1 MELQYF
7 LYIFAFD
14 KKLTNPNTNMN
25 EALYFYVKNGVSE
38 GPFSAEELMKLITPD
53 TLIWT
58 EGMTE
63 WAPASDVATI
73 SEMFATDTEE
83 ETKIAPPVFT
93 PPTFEAAPPA
103 QDPQPPV
110 FETPTQ
116 EPQPSV
122 MEPQEIDA
130 QPQVTESAQPVM
142 DAQPPVMDAQP
153 PVFDAAPPTGD
164 GVPPV
169 FNDPQQPTSVQ
180 PAPAKKSNAW
190 IFIVL
195 AVVLVAGLGVG
206 GYFIYQNFIKKTETI
221 NYDTLQNNENSY
233 YDNNAI
239 DESEYKYEY
248 LREREMT
255 YDDVEG
261 KSAEELRLMRNYIF
275 ARRGYIFESEDL
287 KEYFEQFSW
296 YVPLY
301 YDVTPRL
308 SDIEKYNVNFIKEF
322 ETDFGPDYTPEYE
335 Y

>member
-1 MELQYF
+1 
-7 LYIFAFD
+7 
-14 KKLTNPNTNMN
+14 MN

-38 GPFSAEELMKLITPD
+38 GPFSAEELIKLITPD
-53 TLIWT
+53 MLIWT

-63 WAPASDVATI
+63 WTPASEVAPI
-73 SEMFATDTEE
+73 GEMFATDTEE

-110 FETPTQ
+110 FEAPTQ
-116 EPQPSV
+116 NPQPPV

-130 QPQVTESAQPVM
+130 QPQVTESAPPVM
-142 DAQPPVMDAQP
+142 DAQPQVMESAPPVTDAQP

-169 FNDPQQPTSVQ
+169 FNAPQQPTNVQ
-180 PAPAKKSNAW
+180 PSPAKKSNAW

-239 DESEYKYEY
+239 DESEYEYEY
-248 LREREMT
+248 LRERKMT
-255 YDDVEG
+255 YDDVKD

-275 ARRGYIFESEDL
+275 ARRGYIFESDDL
-287 KEYFEQFSW
+287 KEYFERFSW

-308 SDIEKYNVNFIKEF
+308 SDIEKYNVNFIKKY
-322 ETDFGPDYTPEYE
+322 ETNYDPDYTPEYE

>member
-1 MELQYF
+1 
-7 LYIFAFD
+7 
-14 KKLTNPNTNMN
+14 MN

-38 GPFSAEELMKLITPD
+38 GPFSAEELIKLITPD

-63 WAPASDVATI
+63 WTPAGEVAQI
-73 SEMFATDTEE
+73 GEMFATDTEE

-110 FETPTQ
+110 FEAPTQ
-116 EPQPSV
+116 EPQPPV

-130 QPQVTESAQPVM
+130 QPQVTESE
-142 DAQPPVMDAQP
+142 PPVMDAQP
-153 PVFDAAPPTGD
+153 PVFDDVPPTGD
-164 GVPPV
+164 SVPPV
-169 FNDPQQPTSVQ
+169 FNGPQQPESVQ

-206 GYFIYQNFIKKTETI
+206 GFFIYQNFTKKTETI
-221 NYDTLQNNENSY
+221 NYDTSVNNENSY

-308 SDIEKYNVNFIKEF
+308 SDIEKYNVNFIKEW
-322 ETDFGPDYTPEYE
+322 ETNFGPDYTPEYE

>member
-1 MELQYF
+1 
-7 LYIFAFD
+7 
-14 KKLTNPNTNMN
+14 MN

-38 GPFSAEELMKLITPD
+38 GPFSAEELIKLITPD

-63 WAPASDVATI
+63 WTPAGEVAPI

-83 ETKIAPPVFT
+83 ETKIVPPVFT

-110 FETPTQ
+110 FEAPMQ
-116 EPQPSV
+116 EPQPPV
-122 MEPQEIDA
+122 MKPQEIDA
-130 QPQVTESAQPVM
+130 QPQVTESE
-142 DAQPPVMDAQP
+142 PPVMDAQP
-153 PVFDAAPPTGD
+153 PVFDAVPPTAD

-169 FNDPQQPTSVQ
+169 FNGPQQPDSVQ

-206 GYFIYQNFIKKTETI
+206 GFFIYQNFIKKTETI
-221 NYDTLQNNENSY
+221 NYDTSVNNESSY

-255 YDDVEG
+255 YADVEG

-308 SDIEKYNVNFIKEF
+308 SDIEKYNVNFIKEY

>member
-1 MELQYF
+1 
-7 LYIFAFD
+7 
-14 KKLTNPNTNMN
+14 MN

-38 GPFSAEELMKLITPD
+38 GPLSAEELIKLITPD

-63 WAPASDVATI
+63 WTPAGEVAPI
-73 SEMFATDTEE
+73 GEMFATDTEE

-110 FETPTQ
+110 FEAPTQ
-116 EPQPSV
+116 APQPPV

-130 QPQVTESAQPVM
+130 QPQVTESE
-142 DAQPPVMDAQP
+142 PPVMDAQP
-153 PVFDAAPPTGD
+153 PVFDAVPPTGD

-169 FNDPQQPTSVQ
+169 FNGPQQPDSVQ

-206 GYFIYQNFIKKTETI
+206 GFFIYQNFTKKTETI
-221 NYDTLQNNENSY
+221 NYDTSVNNENSY
-233 YDNNAI
+233 YDNNAT
-239 DESEYKYEY
+239 DESEYEYEY

-255 YDDVEG
+255 YADVEG

-308 SDIEKYNVNFIKEF
+308 SDIEKYNVNFIKEY

>member
-1 MELQYF
+1 
-7 LYIFAFD
+7 
-14 KKLTNPNTNMN
+14 MN

-38 GPFSAEELMKLITPD
+38 GPFSAEELIKLITPD

-63 WAPASDVATI
+63 WAPASEVAPI

-110 FETPTQ
+110 FEASTQ
-116 EPQPSV
+116 EPQPPV

-130 QPQVTESAQPVM
+130 QPPVTESEPPVM

-153 PVFDAAPPTGD
+153 PVFDAVPPTGD

-169 FNDPQQPTSVQ
+169 FNGPQQPESVQ

-206 GYFIYQNFIKKTETI
+206 GYFIYQNFIKKAETI
-221 NYDTLQNNENSY
+221 NYDTLPNNENSY

-239 DESEYKYEY
+239 DESEYEYEY

-255 YDDVEG
+255 YDDVKD

-287 KEYFEQFSW
+287 KEYFERFSW

-308 SDIEKYNVNFIKEF
+308 SDIEKYNVNFIKEY
-322 ETDFGPDYTPEYE
+322 ETNYDQDYTPEYE

>member
-1 MELQYF
+1 
-7 LYIFAFD
+7 
-14 KKLTNPNTNMN
+14 MN

-38 GPFSAEELMKLITPD
+38 GPFSAEELIKLITPD

-63 WAPASDVATI
+63 WAPASEVAPI
-73 SEMFATDTEE
+73 GKMFATDTEE
-83 ETKIAPPVFT
+83 ETKIVPPVFT
-93 PPTFEAAPPA
+93 PPTFEVAPPA
-103 QDPQPPV
+103 QAPQPPV
-110 FETPTQ
+110 FEAPTQ
-116 EPQPSV
+116 EPQPPV

-130 QPQVTESAQPVM
+130 QPQVTESE
-142 DAQPPVMDAQP
+142 PPVMDAQP
-153 PVFDAAPPTGD
+153 PVFDAAPPTAN

-169 FNDPQQPTSVQ
+169 FNGPQQPTGVQ

-206 GYFIYQNFIKKTETI
+206 GYFIYQNFNKKTETI
-221 NYDTLQNNENSY
+221 NYDTSVNNESSY

-255 YDDVEG
+255 YADVEG

-287 KEYFEQFSW
+287 KEYFERFSW

-308 SDIEKYNVNFIKEF
+308 SDIEKYNVNFIKEY

>member
-1 MELQYF
+1 
-7 LYIFAFD
+7 
-14 KKLTNPNTNMN
+14 MN

-38 GPFSAEELMKLITPD
+38 GPFCAEELIKLITPD

-63 WAPASDVATI
+63 WTPASGVAPI

-93 PPTFEAAPPA
+93 PPTFEAASPA

-110 FETPTQ
+110 FEAPTQ
-116 EPQPSV
+116 EPQPPV

-130 QPQVTESAQPVM
+130 QPQLTESE
-142 DAQPPVMDAQP
+142 PPVMDAQP
-153 PVFDAAPPTGD
+153 PVFDAVPPTGD

-169 FNDPQQPTSVQ
+169 FNGPQQPTSVQ

-221 NYDTLQNNENSY
+221 NYDTSVNNENSY

-239 DESEYKYEY
+239 DESEYEYEY

-255 YDDVEG
+255 YADVEG

-308 SDIEKYNVNFIKEF
+308 SDIEKYNVNFIKEW
-322 ETDFGPDYTPEYE
+322 ETNFGPDYTPEYE

>member
-1 MELQYF
+1 
-7 LYIFAFD
+7 
-14 KKLTNPNTNMN
+14 MN

-38 GPFSAEELMKLITPD
+38 GPFSAEELIKLITPD

-63 WAPASDVATI
+63 WAPASEVAPI

-83 ETKIAPPVFT
+83 ETKIAPPMFT

-110 FETPTQ
+110 FEAPTQ
-116 EPQPSV
+116 EPQPPV

-130 QPQVTESAQPVM
+130 QPQVTESA
-142 DAQPPVMDAQP
+142 PPVMDAQP
-153 PVFDAAPPTGD
+153 PVFDAVPPTGD

-169 FNDPQQPTSVQ
+169 FNAPQQPTNVQ

-195 AVVLVAGLGVG
+195 AVVLVAGLGVC

-239 DESEYKYEY
+239 DESEYEYEY

-255 YDDVEG
+255 YDDVKD

-308 SDIEKYNVNFIKEF
+308 SDIEKYNVNFIKEW
-322 ETDFGPDYTPEYE
+322 ETNFGPDYTPEYE

>member
-1 MELQYF
+1 
-7 LYIFAFD
+7 
-14 KKLTNPNTNMN
+14 MN

-38 GPFSAEELMKLITPD
+38 GPFSAEELIKLITPD

-63 WAPASDVATI
+63 WAPASDVAPI

-103 QDPQPPV
+103 QAPQPPV
-110 FETPTQ
+110 FEAPTQ
-116 EPQPSV
+116 EPQPPV
-122 MEPQEIDA
+122 MEPQEMDA
-130 QPQVTESAQPVM
+130 QPPVTESE
-142 DAQPPVMDAQP
+142 PPVMDAQP
-153 PVFDAAPPTGD
+153 PVFDAVPPTGD
-164 GVPPV
+164 GVPPI
-169 FNDPQQPTSVQ
+169 FNGPQQPDSVQ

-287 KEYFEQFSW
+287 KEYFERFSW

-308 SDIEKYNVNFIKEF
+308 SDIEKYNVNFIKEY

>member
-1 MELQYF
+1 
-7 LYIFAFD
+7 
-14 KKLTNPNTNMN
+14 MN

-38 GPFSAEELMKLITPD
+38 GPFSAEELIKLITPD

-63 WAPASDVATI
+63 WAPASEVAPI

-110 FETPTQ
+110 FEAPTQ
-116 EPQPSV
+116 EPQPPV

-130 QPQVTESAQPVM
+130 QPQVTESE
-142 DAQPPVMDAQP
+142 PPVMDAQP
-153 PVFDAAPPTGD
+153 PVFDAVPPTGD

-169 FNDPQQPTSVQ
+169 FNGPQQPESVQ

-206 GYFIYQNFIKKTETI
+206 GFFIYQNFIKKTETI
-221 NYDTLQNNENSY
+221 NYDTSVNNENSY

-239 DESEYKYEY
+239 DESEYEYEY

-308 SDIEKYNVNFIKEF
+308 SDIEKYNVNFIKEW
-322 ETDFGPDYTPEYE
+322 ETNFGPDYTPEYE

>member
-1 MELQYF
+1 
-7 LYIFAFD
+7 
-14 KKLTNPNTNMN
+14 MN
-25 EALYFYVKNGVSE
+25 EALYFYVKNGNCE
-38 GPFSAEELMKLITPD
+38 GPFSAEELIKLITPD

-63 WAPASDVATI
+63 WAPASEVATI

-110 FETPTQ
+110 FEAPTQ
-116 EPQPSV
+116 EPQPPV

-130 QPQVTESAQPVM
+130 QPQVTESA
-142 DAQPPVMDAQP
+142 PPVMNAQP
-153 PVFDAAPPTGD
+153 PVFDAAPATDD

-169 FNDPQQPTSVQ
+169 FNGQQQPTSVQ

-308 SDIEKYNVNFIKEF
+308 SDIEKFNVNFIKEY
-322 ETDFGPDYTPEYE
+322 ETYFGPDYTPEYE

>member
-1 MELQYF
+1 
-7 LYIFAFD
+7 
-14 KKLTNPNTNMN
+14 MN

-38 GPFSAEELMKLITPD
+38 GPFSAEELIKLITPD

-63 WAPASDVATI
+63 WTPASEVAPI

-110 FETPTQ
+110 FEAPTQ
-116 EPQPSV
+116 EPQPPV

-130 QPQVTESAQPVM
+130 QPQVTESE
-142 DAQPPVMDAQP
+142 PPVMDAQP
-153 PVFDAAPPTGD
+153 PVFDAVPPTAD

-169 FNDPQQPTSVQ
+169 FNGPQQPTGVQ
-180 PAPAKKSNAW
+180 PAPAKKNNAW

-206 GYFIYQNFIKKTETI
+206 GFFIYQNFTKKTETI
-221 NYDTLQNNENSY
+221 NYDTSVNNENSY

-308 SDIEKYNVNFIKEF
+308 SDIEKYNVNFIKEY
-322 ETDFGPDYTPEYE
+322 ETYFGPDYTPEYE

>member
-1 MELQYF
+1 
-7 LYIFAFD
+7 
-14 KKLTNPNTNMN
+14 MN

-63 WAPASDVATI
+63 WAPASDVAPI

-110 FETPTQ
+110 FEAPTQ

-130 QPQVTESAQPVM
+130 QPQVTESE
-142 DAQPPVMDAQP
+142 PPVTDAQP

-169 FNDPQQPTSVQ
+169 FNGPQQPTNVQ
-180 PAPAKKSNAW
+180 PAPTKKSNAW

-275 ARRGYIFESEDL
+275 ARRGYIFESDDL

-308 SDIEKYNVNFIKEF
+308 SDIEKYNVNFIKEY
-322 ETDFGPDYTPEYE
+322 ETYFGPDYTPEYE

>member
-1 MELQYF
+1 
-7 LYIFAFD
+7 
-14 KKLTNPNTNMN
+14 MN

-38 GPFSAEELMKLITPD
+38 GPFSAEELIKLITPD

-63 WAPASDVATI
+63 WAPASEVAPI

-110 FETPTQ
+110 FEAPTQ
-116 EPQPSV
+116 EPQPPV

-130 QPQVTESAQPVM
+130 QPQVTESE
-142 DAQPPVMDAQP
+142 PPVMDAQP
-153 PVFDAAPPTGD
+153 PVFDAVPPTGD

-169 FNDPQQPTSVQ
+169 FNGPQQPTGLQTS
-180 PAPAKKSNAW
+180 PAKKSNAW

-206 GYFIYQNFIKKTETI
+206 GFFIYQNFTKKTETI
-221 NYDTLQNNENSY
+221 SYDTSVNNENSY

-239 DESEYKYEY
+239 NESEYKYEY

-255 YDDVEG
+255 YADVEG

-308 SDIEKYNVNFIKEF
+308 SDIEKYNVNFIKEY

>member
-1 MELQYF
+1 M
-7 LYIFAFD
+7 
-14 KKLTNPNTNMN
+14 
-25 EALYFYVKNGVSE
+25 KNGVSE
-38 GPFSAEELMKLITPD
+38 GPFSAEELIKLITPD

-63 WAPASDVATI
+63 WTPASGVAPI

-110 FETPTQ
+110 FEAPTQ
-116 EPQPSV
+116 EPQPPV

-130 QPQVTESAQPVM
+130 QPQVTESE
-142 DAQPPVMDAQP
+142 PPVMDAQP
-153 PVFDAAPPTGD
+153 PVFDAVPPTGD

-169 FNDPQQPTSVQ
+169 FNGPQQPESVQ
-180 PAPAKKSNAW
+180 PALAKKSNAW

-221 NYDTLQNNENSY
+221 NYDTSVNNENSY

-308 SDIEKYNVNFIKEF
+308 SDIEKYNVNFIKEW
-322 ETDFGPDYTPEYE
+322 ETNFGPDYTPEYE

>member
-1 MELQYF
+1 
-7 LYIFAFD
+7 
-14 KKLTNPNTNMN
+14 MN

-38 GPFSAEELMKLITPD
+38 GPLSAEELIKLITPD

-58 EGMTE
+58 EGMIE
-63 WAPASDVATI
+63 WAPASEVAPI

-110 FETPTQ
+110 FEVPTQ
-116 EPQPSV
+116 EPQPPV

-130 QPQVTESAQPVM
+130 QPQVTENVPPVM
-142 DAQPPVMDAQP
+142 DAQPQVMDAQP

-169 FNDPQQPTSVQ
+169 FNGPQQPESVQ

-239 DESEYKYEY
+239 DESEYEYEY

-255 YDDVEG
+255 YDDVKD

-287 KEYFEQFSW
+287 KEYFERFSW

-308 SDIEKYNVNFIKEF
+308 SDIEKYNVNFIKKY

>member
-1 MELQYF
+1 
-7 LYIFAFD
+7 
-14 KKLTNPNTNMN
+14 MN

-38 GPFSAEELMKLITPD
+38 GPFSAEELIKLITPD

-63 WAPASDVATI
+63 WAPASEVAPI

-110 FETPTQ
+110 FEAPTQ

-130 QPQVTESAQPVM
+130 LPQVTESE
-142 DAQPPVMDAQP
+142 PPVMDAQP

-169 FNDPQQPTSVQ
+169 FNGPQQPTNVQ

-255 YDDVEG
+255 YADVEG

-308 SDIEKYNVNFIKEF
+308 SDIEKYNVNFIKEY
-322 ETDFGPDYTPEYE
+322 ETYFGPDYTPEYE

>member
-1 MELQYF
+1 
-7 LYIFAFD
+7 
-14 KKLTNPNTNMN
+14 MN

-38 GPFSAEELMKLITPD
+38 GPFSAEELIKLITPD

-63 WAPASDVATI
+63 WAPASGVAPI

-110 FETPTQ
+110 FEAPTQ
-116 EPQPSV
+116 EPQPPV

-130 QPQVTESAQPVM
+130 QPQVTESE
-142 DAQPPVMDAQP
+142 PPVMDAQP
-153 PVFDAAPPTGD
+153 PVFDAVPPTAD

-169 FNDPQQPTSVQ
+169 FNGPQQPESVQ

-206 GYFIYQNFIKKTETI
+206 GFFIYQNFTKKTETI
-221 NYDTLQNNENSY
+221 NYDTSVNNENSY

-308 SDIEKYNVNFIKEF
+308 SDIEKYNVNFIKEY

>member
-1 MELQYF
+1 
-7 LYIFAFD
+7 
-14 KKLTNPNTNMN
+14 MN

-38 GPFSAEELMKLITPD
+38 GPFSAEELIKLITPD

-63 WAPASDVATI
+63 WAPASGVAPI

-110 FETPTQ
+110 FEAPTQ
-116 EPQPSV
+116 EPQPPV

-130 QPQVTESAQPVM
+130 QPQLTESE
-142 DAQPPVMDAQP
+142 PPVMDAQP
-153 PVFDAAPPTGD
+153 PVFDAVPPTGD

-169 FNDPQQPTSVQ
+169 FNGPQQPESVQ

-221 NYDTLQNNENSY
+221 NYDTSVNNENSY
-233 YDNNAI
+233 YDNNDI
-239 DESEYKYEY
+239 DESEYEYEY
-248 LREREMT
+248 LREREIT

-308 SDIEKYNVNFIKEF
+308 SDIEKYNVNFIKEW
-322 ETDFGPDYTPEYE
+322 ETNFGPEYTPEYE

>member
-1 MELQYF
+1 
-7 LYIFAFD
+7 
-14 KKLTNPNTNMN
+14 MN

-38 GPFSAEELMKLITPD
+38 GPFSAEELIKLITPD

-63 WAPASDVATI
+63 WAPASDVAPI

-110 FETPTQ
+110 FEAPTQ
-116 EPQPSV
+116 EPQPPV

-130 QPQVTESAQPVM
+130 QPQVTESE
-142 DAQPPVMDAQP
+142 PPVMDAQP
-153 PVFDAAPPTGD
+153 PVFDAVPPTAD

-169 FNDPQQPTSVQ
+169 FNGPQQPESVQ

-206 GYFIYQNFIKKTETI
+206 GFFIYQNFTKKTETI
-221 NYDTLQNNENSY
+221 NYDTSVNNENSY

>member
-1 MELQYF
+1 
-7 LYIFAFD
+7 
-14 KKLTNPNTNMN
+14 MN

-38 GPFSAEELMKLITPD
+38 GPLSAEELIKLITPD

-63 WAPASDVATI
+63 WTPASEVAPI
-73 SEMFATDTEE
+73 GNMFATDTEE

-110 FETPTQ
+110 FEVPMQ
-116 EPQPSV
+116 EPQPPV

-130 QPQVTESAQPVM
+130 QPQVTESE
-142 DAQPPVMDAQP
+142 PPVMDAQP
-153 PVFDAAPPTGD
+153 PVFDAVPPTAD

-169 FNDPQQPTSVQ
+169 FNGPQQPDSVQ

-195 AVVLVAGLGVG
+195 AVFLVAGLGVG
-206 GYFIYQNFIKKTETI
+206 GFFIYQNFTKKTETI
-221 NYDTLQNNENSY
+221 NYDTSVNNESSY

-239 DESEYKYEY
+239 DESEYEYEY

-255 YDDVEG
+255 YADVEG

-308 SDIEKYNVNFIKEF
+308 SDIEKYNVNFIKEY

>member
-1 MELQYF
+1 
-7 LYIFAFD
+7 
-14 KKLTNPNTNMN
+14 MN

-38 GPFSAEELMKLITPD
+38 GPFCAEELIKLITPD

-63 WAPASDVATI
+63 WTPASGVAPI

-93 PPTFEAAPPA
+93 PPTFEAASPA

-110 FETPTQ
+110 FEAPTQ
-116 EPQPSV
+116 EPQPPV

-130 QPQVTESAQPVM
+130 QPQLTESE
-142 DAQPPVMDAQP
+142 PPVMDAQP
-153 PVFDAAPPTGD
+153 PVFDAVPPTGD

-169 FNDPQQPTSVQ
+169 FNGPQQPTGVR

-221 NYDTLQNNENSY
+221 NYDTSVNNENSY

-248 LREREMT
+248 LREREIT

-308 SDIEKYNVNFIKEF
+308 SDIEKYNVNFIKEW
-322 ETDFGPDYTPEYE
+322 ETNFGPDYTPEYE

>member
-1 MELQYF
+1 
-7 LYIFAFD
+7 
-14 KKLTNPNTNMN
+14 MN

-38 GPFSAEELMKLITPD
+38 GPLSAEELIKLITPD

-63 WAPASDVATI
+63 WTPAGEVAPI
-73 SEMFATDTEE
+73 GEMFATDTEE

-110 FETPTQ
+110 FEAPTQ
-116 EPQPSV
+116 ATQPPV
-122 MEPQEIDA
+122 MKPQEIDA
-130 QPQVTESAQPVM
+130 QPQVTESE
-142 DAQPPVMDAQP
+142 PPVMDAQP
-153 PVFDAAPPTGD
+153 PVFDAVPPTGD

-169 FNDPQQPTSVQ
+169 FNGPQQPESVQ
-180 PAPAKKSNAW
+180 PAPAKKNNAW

-206 GYFIYQNFIKKTETI
+206 GFFIYQNFTKKTETI
-221 NYDTLQNNENSY
+221 NYDTSVNNENSY

-248 LREREMT
+248 LREREMS
-255 YDDVEG
+255 YADVEG

-308 SDIEKYNVNFIKEF
+308 SDIEKYNVNFIKEY
-322 ETDFGPDYTPEYE
+322 ESDFGPDYTPEYE

>member
-1 MELQYF
+1 
-7 LYIFAFD
+7 
-14 KKLTNPNTNMN
+14 
-25 EALYFYVKNGVSE
+25 
-38 GPFSAEELMKLITPD
+38 
-53 TLIWT
+53 
-58 EGMTE
+58 
-63 WAPASDVATI
+63 
-73 SEMFATDTEE
+73 
-83 ETKIAPPVFT
+83 
-93 PPTFEAAPPA
+93 
-103 QDPQPPV
+103 
-110 FETPTQ
+110 
-116 EPQPSV
+116 

-130 QPQVTESAQPVM
+130 QPQVTESE
-142 DAQPPVMDAQP
+142 PPVMDAQP
-153 PVFDAAPPTGD
+153 PVFDAVPPTGD

-169 FNDPQQPTSVQ
+169 FNGPQQPTGVQ

-221 NYDTLQNNENSY
+221 NYDTSVNNENSY

-239 DESEYKYEY
+239 DESEYEYEY

-255 YDDVEG
+255 YADVEG

-308 SDIEKYNVNFIKEF
+308 SDIEKYNVNFIKEW
-322 ETDFGPDYTPEYE
+322 ETNFGPDYTPEYE

>member
-1 MELQYF
+1 
-7 LYIFAFD
+7 
-14 KKLTNPNTNMN
+14 MN
-25 EALYFYVKNGVSE
+25 EDLYFYVKNGVSE
-38 GPFSAEELMKLITPD
+38 GPFSAEELIKLITPD

-63 WAPASDVATI
+63 WTPASEVAPI

-110 FETPTQ
+110 FEVPTQ
-116 EPQPSV
+116 EPQPPV

-130 QPQVTESAQPVM
+130 QPQVTESE
-142 DAQPPVMDAQP
+142 PPVMDAQP
-153 PVFDAAPPTGD
+153 PVFDAVPPTAD

-169 FNDPQQPTSVQ
+169 FNGPQQPDSVQ

-239 DESEYKYEY
+239 DESEYEYEY

-255 YDDVEG
+255 YADVEG

-308 SDIEKYNVNFIKEF
+308 SDIEKYNVNFIKEW
-322 ETDFGPDYTPEYE
+322 ETNFGPDYTPEYE

>member
-1 MELQYF
+1 
-7 LYIFAFD
+7 
-14 KKLTNPNTNMN
+14 MN

-38 GPFSAEELMKLITPD
+38 GPFSAKDLIKLITPD

-63 WAPASDVATI
+63 WAPASEVAPI
-73 SEMFATDTEE
+73 GEMFATDTEE

-110 FETPTQ
+110 FEAPTQ
-116 EPQPSV
+116 EPQPPV

-130 QPQVTESAQPVM
+130 QPQVTESE
-142 DAQPPVMDAQP
+142 PPVMDAQP
-153 PVFDAAPPTGD
+153 PVFDAVPPTAD

-169 FNDPQQPTSVQ
+169 FNGPQQPESVQ

-206 GYFIYQNFIKKTETI
+206 GFFIYQNFTKKTETI
-221 NYDTLQNNENSY
+221 NYDTSVNNENSY

-239 DESEYKYEY
+239 DESEYEYEY

-255 YDDVEG
+255 YADVEG

-308 SDIEKYNVNFIKEF
+308 SDIEKYNVNFIKEW
-322 ETDFGPDYTPEYE
+322 ETNFGPDYTPEYE

>member
-1 MELQYF
+1 
-7 LYIFAFD
+7 
-14 KKLTNPNTNMN
+14 MN

-63 WAPASDVATI
+63 WAPASDVAPI

-83 ETKIAPPVFT
+83 ETKIVPPVFT

-110 FETPTQ
+110 FEAPTQ

-122 MEPQEIDA
+122 VEPQEIDA
-130 QPQVTESAQPVM
+130 QPQVKESA
-142 DAQPPVMDAQP
+142 PPVMDAQP

-169 FNDPQQPTSVQ
+169 FNAPQQPTNVQ

-239 DESEYKYEY
+239 DESEYQYEY

-255 YDDVEG
+255 YADVEG

-308 SDIEKYNVNFIKEF
+308 SDIEKYNVNFIKEY

>member
-1 MELQYF
+1 
-7 LYIFAFD
+7 
-14 KKLTNPNTNMN
+14 MN

-38 GPFSAEELMKLITPD
+38 GPFSAEELIKLITPD

-63 WAPASDVATI
+63 WAPASGVAPI

-93 PPTFEAAPPA
+93 PPTFEAASPA

-110 FETPTQ
+110 FEAPTQ
-116 EPQPSV
+116 EPQPPV

-130 QPQVTESAQPVM
+130 QPQVTESE
-142 DAQPPVMDAQP
+142 PPVMDAQP
-153 PVFDAAPPTGD
+153 PVFDAVPPTGD

-169 FNDPQQPTSVQ
+169 FNGPQQPESVQ

-221 NYDTLQNNENSY
+221 NYDTSVNNENSY

-248 LREREMT
+248 LREREIT

-308 SDIEKYNVNFIKEF
+308 SDIEKYNVNFIKEW
-322 ETDFGPDYTPEYE
+322 ETNFGPDYTPEYE

>member
-1 MELQYF
+1 
-7 LYIFAFD
+7 
-14 KKLTNPNTNMN
+14 MN

-38 GPFSAEELMKLITPD
+38 GPFSAEELIKLITPD

-63 WAPASDVATI
+63 WTLASEVAPI
-73 SEMFATDTEE
+73 GEMFATDTEE

-93 PPTFEAAPPA
+93 PPTFEVAPPA

-110 FETPTQ
+110 FEALTQ
-116 EPQPSV
+116 EPQPPV

-130 QPQVTESAQPVM
+130 QPQVTESE
-142 DAQPPVMDAQP
+142 PPVMDAQP
-153 PVFDAAPPTGD
+153 PVFDAVPPTAD

-169 FNDPQQPTSVQ
+169 FNGPQQPTGVL

-206 GYFIYQNFIKKTETI
+206 GYFIYQNFNKKTETI
-221 NYDTLQNNENSY
+221 NYDTSVNNESSY
-233 YDNNAI
+233 NDNNAI

-255 YDDVEG
+255 YADVEG

-308 SDIEKYNVNFIKEF
+308 SDIEKYNVNFIKEW
-322 ETDFGPDYTPEYE
+322 ETNFGPDYTPEYE

>member
-1 MELQYF
+1 
-7 LYIFAFD
+7 
-14 KKLTNPNTNMN
+14 MN

-38 GPFSAEELMKLITPD
+38 GPFSAEELIKLITPD

-63 WAPASDVATI
+63 WAPASEVATI

-110 FETPTQ
+110 FEAPTQ
-116 EPQPSV
+116 EPQPPV

-130 QPQVTESAQPVM
+130 QPQVTESE
-142 DAQPPVMDAQP
+142 PPVMDAQP
-153 PVFDAAPPTGD
+153 PVFDAVPPTGD

-169 FNDPQQPTSVQ
+169 FNGPQQPTGVQ
-180 PAPAKKSNAW
+180 PAPAKKNNAW

-206 GYFIYQNFIKKTETI
+206 GFFIYQNFTKKTETI
-221 NYDTLQNNENSY
+221 NYDTSVNNENSY

-239 DESEYKYEY
+239 DKSEYEYEY

-255 YDDVEG
+255 YADVEG

-308 SDIEKYNVNFIKEF
+308 SDIEKYNVNFIKEY

>member
-1 MELQYF
+1 
-7 LYIFAFD
+7 
-14 KKLTNPNTNMN
+14 MN

-38 GPFSAEELMKLITPD
+38 GPFSAEELIKLITPD

-63 WAPASDVATI
+63 WAQASEVAPI

-83 ETKIAPPVFT
+83 ETKIVPPVFT

-110 FETPTQ
+110 FEAPTQ
-116 EPQPSV
+116 EPQPPV
-122 MEPQEIDA
+122 MKPQEIDA
-130 QPQVTESAQPVM
+130 QPQVTESE
-142 DAQPPVMDAQP
+142 PPVMDAQP
-153 PVFDAAPPTGD
+153 PVFDAVPPTGD

-169 FNDPQQPTSVQ
+169 FNGPQQPDSVQ

-206 GYFIYQNFIKKTETI
+206 GFFIYQNFTKKTETI
-221 NYDTLQNNENSY
+221 NYDTSVNNENSY

-255 YDDVEG
+255 YDDVKD

-287 KEYFEQFSW
+287 KEYFERFSW

-308 SDIEKYNVNFIKEF
+308 SDIEKYNVNFIKEY
-322 ETDFGPDYTPEYE
+322 ETNYAPDYTPEYE

>member
-1 MELQYF
+1 M
-7 LYIFAFD
+7 
-14 KKLTNPNTNMN
+14 NMN

-38 GPFSAEELMKLITPD
+38 GPFSAEELIKLITPD

-63 WAPASDVATI
+63 WAPASDVAPI

-110 FETPTQ
+110 FEASTQ
-116 EPQPSV
+116 EPQPPV

-130 QPQVTESAQPVM
+130 QPQVTESEPPVM

-169 FNDPQQPTSVQ
+169 FNGPQQPESVQ

-206 GYFIYQNFIKKTETI
+206 GYFIYQNFIKKAETI
-221 NYDTLQNNENSY
+221 NYDTLPNNENSY

-239 DESEYKYEY
+239 DESEYEYEY

-255 YDDVEG
+255 YDDVKD

-287 KEYFEQFSW
+287 KEYFERFSW

-308 SDIEKYNVNFIKEF
+308 SDIEKYNVNFIKEY

>member
-1 MELQYF
+1 
-7 LYIFAFD
+7 
-14 KKLTNPNTNMN
+14 MN

-38 GPFSAEELMKLITPD
+38 GPLSAEELIKLITPD

-63 WAPASDVATI
+63 WAPASEVAPI
-73 SEMFATDTEE
+73 GNMFATDTEE

-110 FETPTQ
+110 FEAPTQ
-116 EPQPSV
+116 EPQPPV

-130 QPQVTESAQPVM
+130 QPQVTESE
-142 DAQPPVMDAQP
+142 PPVMDAQP
-153 PVFDAAPPTGD
+153 PVFDAVPPTAD

-169 FNDPQQPTSVQ
+169 FNGPQQPDSVQ

-190 IFIVL
+190 IFIML

-206 GYFIYQNFIKKTETI
+206 GFFIYQNFTKKTETI

-239 DESEYKYEY
+239 DESEYEYEY

-308 SDIEKYNVNFIKEF
+308 SDIEKYNVNFIKEY

>member
-1 MELQYF
+1 
-7 LYIFAFD
+7 
-14 KKLTNPNTNMN
+14 MN

-38 GPFSAEELMKLITPD
+38 GPFSAEELIKLITPD

-63 WAPASDVATI
+63 WTPASEVAPI

-93 PPTFEAAPPA
+93 PPTFEAASPA

-110 FETPTQ
+110 FEAPTQ
-116 EPQPSV
+116 EPQPPV

-130 QPQVTESAQPVM
+130 QPQLTESE
-142 DAQPPVMDAQP
+142 PPVMDAQP
-153 PVFDAAPPTGD
+153 PVFDAVPPTGD

-169 FNDPQQPTSVQ
+169 FNGPQQPESVQ

-221 NYDTLQNNENSY
+221 NYDTSVNNENSY
-233 YDNNAI
+233 YDNNDI

-308 SDIEKYNVNFIKEF
+308 SDIEKYNVNFIKEW
-322 ETDFGPDYTPEYE
+322 ETNFGPDYTPEYE

>member
-1 MELQYF
+1 
-7 LYIFAFD
+7 
-14 KKLTNPNTNMN
+14 MN

-38 GPFSAEELMKLITPD
+38 GPFSAEELIKLITPD

-63 WAPASDVATI
+63 WAPASGVAPI

-93 PPTFEAAPPA
+93 PPTFEAASPA

-110 FETPTQ
+110 FEAPTQ
-116 EPQPSV
+116 EPQPPV

-130 QPQVTESAQPVM
+130 QP
-142 DAQPPVMDAQP
+142 
-153 PVFDAAPPTGD
+153 PVFDAVPPTGD

-169 FNDPQQPTSVQ
+169 FNGPQQPTGVQ

-221 NYDTLQNNENSY
+221 NYDTSMNNENSY

-239 DESEYKYEY
+239 DESEYEYEY

-255 YDDVEG
+255 YADVEG

-308 SDIEKYNVNFIKEF
+308 SDIEKYNVNFIKEW
-322 ETDFGPDYTPEYE
+322 ETNFGPDYTPEYE

>member
-1 MELQYF
+1 
-7 LYIFAFD
+7 
-14 KKLTNPNTNMN
+14 MN

-38 GPFSAEELMKLITPD
+38 GPFSAEELIKLITPD

-63 WAPASDVATI
+63 WAPASGVAPI

-110 FETPTQ
+110 FEAPTQ
-116 EPQPSV
+116 EPQPPV
-122 MEPQEIDA
+122 MEPQEMDA
-130 QPQVTESAQPVM
+130 QPQLTESE
-142 DAQPPVMDAQP
+142 PPVMDAQP
-153 PVFDAAPPTGD
+153 PVFDAVPPTGD

-169 FNDPQQPTSVQ
+169 FNGPQQPTGVQ
-180 PAPAKKSNAW
+180 PTPAKNSNAW

-221 NYDTLQNNENSY
+221 NYDTSVNNENSY

-308 SDIEKYNVNFIKEF
+308 SDIEKYNVNFIKEW
-322 ETDFGPDYTPEYE
+322 ETNFGPDYTPEYE

>member
-1 MELQYF
+1 
-7 LYIFAFD
+7 
-14 KKLTNPNTNMN
+14 MN

-38 GPFSAEELMKLITPD
+38 GPFSAEELIKLITPD

-63 WAPASDVATI
+63 WAPASEVAQI
-73 SEMFATDTEE
+73 GEMFATDTEE

-93 PPTFEAAPPA
+93 PPTFETAPPA

-110 FETPTQ
+110 FEAPTQ

-122 MEPQEIDA
+122 VEPQEIDA
-130 QPQVTESAQPVM
+130 QPQVTDAQPQVT
-142 DAQPPVMDAQP
+142 DAQPQVTDAQLQVTESEPPVMDAQP

-169 FNDPQQPTSVQ
+169 FNGPQQPTSVQ
-180 PAPAKKSNAW
+180 PTPAKKSNAW

-221 NYDTLQNNENSY
+221 NYETSVNNENSY

-239 DESEYKYEY
+239 DESEYEYEY

-255 YDDVEG
+255 YDDVKD

-287 KEYFEQFSW
+287 KEYFERFSW

-308 SDIEKYNVNFIKEF
+308 SDIEKYNVNFIKKY
-322 ETDFGPDYTPEYE
+322 ETNYDPDYTPEYE

>member
-1 MELQYF
+1 
-7 LYIFAFD
+7 
-14 KKLTNPNTNMN
+14 MN

-38 GPFSAEELMKLITPD
+38 GPFSAEELIKLITPD

-63 WAPASDVATI
+63 WAPASEVAQI
-73 SEMFATDTEE
+73 GEMFATDIEE

-110 FETPTQ
+110 FEAPTQ
-116 EPQPSV
+116 EPQPPV

-130 QPQVTESAQPVM
+130 QPQVTESE
-142 DAQPPVMDAQP
+142 PPVMDAQP
-153 PVFDAAPPTGD
+153 PVFDAVPPTGN

-169 FNDPQQPTSVQ
+169 FNGPQQPESVQ

-206 GYFIYQNFIKKTETI
+206 GFFIYQNFTKKTETI
-221 NYDTLQNNENSY
+221 NYDTSVNNENSY

-239 DESEYKYEY
+239 DKSEYEYEY

-255 YDDVEG
+255 YADVEG

-308 SDIEKYNVNFIKEF
+308 SDIEKYNVNFIKEY